1 MVYIFY
7 LCSKYDI
14 YDKCN
19 MRTQSIAR
27 YIKII
32 TVLLFTCQ
40 WIYAEQFRFIHYE
53 VENGLSSNTVRS
65 ITQDSRGFMWF
76 GTENGLNRF
85 DGYNFKIF
93 KNIVGDSTS
102 IGNNY
107 IYSLLEDSGQ
117 TLWIGTDEGVYIY
130 NPKLEQFSYFAAETD
145 KGVRIK
151 SNITTIAE
159 AADGNIWFSSQAQG
173 VFCFNKQTQQL
184 KQYVSDPDS
193 DKTVNSDII
202 FYLHIDKQGS
212 IWAAPQQNKGL
223 INRYDPATDRFVT
236 HQITKP
242 NGEPCSLRIYAIE
255 DGDDDNLW
263 IGTWS
268 HGICQLNKKTM
279 KAQSYLEPGT
289 PNGISHVHYIAEYKP
304 GILLVGSDDGLAYF
318 NTRTKKVE
326 IMTATELKNSS
337 LSNKFIYP
345 IYKDREGGIWV
356 GTYYGGVNYTG
367 PIKGMINGY
376 THSDYSNSVGGNIIS
391 CFCEDPSGNIWI
403 GSDDGGLSYF
413 DTKNKSFKNY
423 LPDPARN
430 SLSYHNIHALFMDGD
445 DLWIGTYSGDLNILN
460 TRTGKFSSFRSGTEK
475 IPADISSVYSIH
487 KDKQNNIWIGTMQS
501 IMRYDRANN
510 NFIRMKETGTTT
522 SCILKDPD
530 GSMWFGT
537 LGKGLLRFDPQTEAW
552 EVFSF
557 SPDSIN
563 TLSSN
568 QINSLCLD
576 DKQQLWVATD
586 NGICRYDKATGSF
599 VRVPLSI
606 SQAAVTGVVFTH
618 GYLWISTINGL
629 ISYSPETGEQR
640 IFYKS
645 DGLQSDQ
652 YGVNAV
658 LLASSGLLYLGTTNG
673 FCELDPRTISLNGY
687 IPPVV
692 ITNLQ
697 VFNKDVNIEKAGILP
712 QSITCIKEIELS
724 YKYNVFS
731 IEYVGLSYSVPEKN
745 QYKYKLEGF
754 DKDWNSV
761 GNQRKATY
769 TNLPA
774 GKYTFH
780 VMAANNDGVWN
791 EEATTL
797 DIIIHPPFWRTS
809 FAYFLYIVSILSLIC
824 YIIYAMKQRTEKRH
838 KERMLQ
844 LSVEKEKELH
854 DAKINFFTLIAHEIR
869 TPVSL
874 IIGPLEKIMETSS
887 SFPVTVQ
894 DSLKIINRN
903 SQRLLSLVN
912 QLLDFRKAEQGA
924 FIINFSR
931 QNMHEL
937 LQNLYDR
944 FKPMIE
950 QKGMS
955 ISFDMPDKDITA
967 IIDSEAITK
976 VISNLL
982 TNATKYANSRIAI
995 SCEANGQSVVIKV
1008 TDDGRG
1014 ISEKEQKNIFLPF
1027 YQVAKSHKPGTG
1039 LGLSLA
1045 KSLVDAHHG
1054 MIEVESGTDRG
1065 STFTV
1070 TIPLEQPDTVVSDSP
1085 RENNVAVMLP
1095 DEEPV
1100 AEDTTKQSPA
1110 SSSRP
1115 TLLIVED
1122 NTDMRSFLHDS
1133 FTDTYNIVLAE
1144 NGREGLDQLKK
1155 QPADLIISDV
1165 MMPVM
1170 DGYTFAKE
1178 VKENLS
1184 YSHIPLV
1191 LLTAKTDNMSKVT
1204 GIKSGAD
1211 AYVEKPFST
1220 QVLRAQIENLLESRK
1235 KLRKKFSEMPF
1246 VPLDSVAVNKAD
1258 EQFLSKMNEIIE
1270 KNISNVDFSID
1281 VLAEQLCISRSGL
1294 FAKIKTLV
1302 EMTPNELIQLV
1313 RLKKAAELLATQK
1326 YRINEICYQVGFNNP
1341 SYFSKCFQKQF
1352 GVLPKD
1358 FMNKKN

>member
-1 MVYIFY
+1 MKA
-7 LCSKYDI
+7 LSKV
-14 YDKCN
+14 
-19 MRTQSIAR
+19 R
-27 YIKII
+27 YINII
-32 TVLLFTCQ
+32 IVFLLSCQ

-65 ITQDSRGFMWF
+65 ITQDSQGFMWF

-107 IYSLLEDSGQ
+107 IYSLLEDSDK
-117 TLWIGTDEGVYIY
+117 TFWVGTDEGLYIY
-130 NPKLEQFSYFAAETD
+130 NPELEQFKYFAVQTD
-145 KGVRIK
+145 EGVNIK
-151 SNITTIAE
+151 SNITAIAE
-159 AADGNIWFSSQAQG
+159 ASDGDIWFATLGQG
-173 VFCFNKQTQQL
+173 VFCYNKQTQQL
-184 KQYVSDPDS
+184 KQYISVPGDGNTLSS
-193 DKTVNSDII
+193 NTI
-202 FYLHIDKQGS
+202 FYLHIDNQGS
-212 IWAAPQQNKGL
+212 IWVAPQQNKGA
-223 INRYDPATDRFVT
+223 ISCYDRDHDRFIT
-236 HQITKP
+236 YQITKR
-242 NGEPCSLRIYAIE
+242 NGEPCDLRIYAIE
-255 DGDDDNLW
+255 DGDENNLW
-263 IGTWS
+263 IGTWN
-268 HGICQLNKKTM
+268 HGICRLDKKSLQM
-279 KAQSYLEPGT
+279 QSYLAPGT
-289 PNGISHVHYIAEYKP
+289 PNGISHVHYIAEYQP
-304 GILLVGSDDGLAYF
+304 GILLIGSDDGLAYF
-318 NTRTKKVE
+318 DTKTGKAEV
-326 IMTATELKNSS
+326 MTATELKNSS

-345 IYKDREGGIWV
+345 IYKDREGGVWV
-356 GTYYGGVNYTG
+356 GTYYGGVNYAA

-391 CFCEDPSGNIWI
+391 CFCEDPDGNIWI

-413 DTKNKSFKNY
+413 NTQNKTFRNY
-423 LPDPARN
+423 LPDPSRN
-430 SLSYHNIHALFMDGD
+430 SLSYHNIHALFLDND
-445 DLWIGTYSGDLNILN
+445 NLWIGTYSGNLNILN
-460 TRTGKFSSFRSGTEK
+460 TRTGKFTQYPAGLSDK
-475 IPADISSVYSIH
+475 IPADMSSVYSIY
-487 KDKQNNIWIGTMQS
+487 KDKQSNIWLGTMQN
-501 IMRYDRANN
+501 IIRYDRKNDS
-510 NFIRMKETGTTT
+510 FINAKETGTTT
-522 SCILKDPD
+522 SCILQDTD
-530 GSMWFGT
+530 HNVWFAT
-537 LGKGLLRFDPQTEAW
+537 LGKGVYCFKPGREEWKQYTFN
-552 EVFSF
+552 
-557 SPDSIN
+557 PDDRN
-563 TLSSN
+563 TLSTN

-576 DKQQLWVATD
+576 DKQQLWAGTD
-586 NGICRYDKATGSF
+586 NGICRYDKTTGNF

-606 SQAAVTGVVFTH
+606 SQAAVTGIVFNQ

-629 ISYSPETGEQR
+629 ISYCPDTEEQR
-640 IFYKS
+640 IFFKS

-673 FCELDPRTISLNGY
+673 FCELDTRTISLNAY

-697 VFNKDVNIEKAGILP
+697 VFNKDVKIGNESLLP
-712 QSITCIKEIELS
+712 QSTTSIKEIELS

-731 IEYVGLSYSVPEKN
+731 IEYVSLSYSVPAKN

-754 DKDWNSV
+754 DKDWNFV

-774 GKYTFH
+774 GKYKFH
-780 VMAANNDGVWN
+780 VMGSNNDGVWN
-791 EEATTL
+791 EEATTV
-797 DIIIHPPFWRTS
+797 DIVIHPPFWRTT
-809 FAYFLYIVSILSLIC
+809 FAYFLYIISVIGLIC
-824 YIIYAMKQRTEKRH
+824 YIIYAMKLRTEKRH
-838 KERMLQ
+838 KARMLQ

-854 DAKINFFTLIAHEIR
+854 NAKINFFTLIAHEIR

-874 IIGPLEKIMETSS
+874 IIGPLEKIMEASS
-887 SFPVTVQ
+887 TLPATIQ
-894 DSLKIINRN
+894 DALKIIDRN

-924 FIINFSR
+924 FVINFSE
-931 QNMHEL
+931 QNIYEL
-937 LQNLYDR
+937 LLNLYDR

-950 QKGMS
+950 QKG
-955 ISFDMPDKDITA
+955 IAFSFGMPDKEMTA
-967 IIDSEAITK
+967 IVDPEAITK

-982 TNATKYANSRIAI
+982 TNATKYADRKITMTCETNSRF
-995 SCEANGQSVVIKV
+995 VVV
-1008 TDDGRG
+1008 RVSDDGRG
-1014 ISEKEQKNIFLPF
+1014 ISEQELKNIFLPF
-1027 YQVAKSHKPGTG
+1027 YQVAQSHKPGTG

-1045 KSLVDAHHG
+1045 KLLVDAHHG
-1054 MIEVESGTDRG
+1054 RIEVESGTG
-1065 STFTV
+1065 QGTTFIV
-1070 TIPLEQPDTVVSDSP
+1070 TIPLVQQNVVPTVAKK
-1085 RENNVAVMLP
+1085 NNMVTACTVP
-1095 DEEPV
+1095 DEEPYT
-1100 AEDTTKQSPA
+1100 AEDATRQSA
-1110 SSSRP
+1110 TSSIRP

-1133 FTDTYNIVLAE
+1133 FMDTYNILLAG
-1144 NGREGLDQLKK
+1144 NGQEGLEQLKK
-1155 QPADLIISDV
+1155 QPADLMISDV

-1170 DGYTFAKE
+1170 DGFTFAKE

-1191 LLTAKTDNMSKVT
+1191 LLTAKTDNISKVA

-1211 AYVEKPFST
+1211 AYIEKPFST

-1258 EQFLSKMNEIIE
+1258 EEFLSKINEIIE

-1281 VLAEQLCISRSGL
+1281 LLAEQLCISRSGL

>member
-1 MVYIFY
+1 
-7 LCSKYDI
+7 
-14 YDKCN
+14 
-19 MRTQSIAR
+19 MRTLLIGR

-32 TVLLFTCQ
+32 TVFLLFHQ
-40 WIYAEQFRFIHYE
+40 WIQAEQFRFIHYE

-85 DGYNFKIF
+85 DGYTFKVF

-107 IYSLLEDSGQ
+107 VYSLFEDSDR
-117 TLWIGTDEGVYIY
+117 TLWIGTDEGLYIY
-130 NPKLEQFSYFAAETD
+130 NPELEQFRYFATRTAE
-145 KGVRIK
+145 GVNIK
-151 SNITTIAE
+151 SNITSITE
-159 AADGNIWFSSQAQG
+159 DKNGDIWFTTLAQG
-173 VFCFNKQTQQL
+173 IFRLNKQTQEI
-184 KQYVSDPDS
+184 KQYVSVAGNNQS
-193 DKTVNSDII
+193 LVSNTI
-202 FYLHIDKQGS
+202 FQLHIDKQGT
-212 IWAAPQQNKGL
+212 IWVAPQQNKGV
-223 INRYDPATDRFVT
+223 INRYDPDKDQFTT
-236 HQITKP
+236 CQITKT
-242 NGEPCSLRIYAIE
+242 NGDTCDLRIYAIE
-255 DGDDDNLW
+255 DGDGDDDNLW

-268 HGICQLNKKTM
+268 HGICQLNKRTLTI
-279 KAQSYLEPGT
+279 QSYLAPGT
-289 PNGISHVHYIAEYKP
+289 SNGISHVHYMTEYQP
-304 GILLVGSDDGLAYF
+304 DILLVGSDDGLAYF
-318 NTRTKKVE
+318 DTRTKKAEV
-326 IMTATELKNSS
+326 MTATELKNSS

-356 GTYYGGVNYTG
+356 GTYYGGVNYAP
-367 PIKGMINGY
+367 PIKGIINGY

-413 DTKNKSFKNY
+413 DTKNKTFKNY
-423 LPDPARN
+423 LPVSGQN
-430 SLSYHNIHALFMDGD
+430 SLSYHNIHALHLDGD

-460 TRTGKFSSFRSGTEK
+460 TRTGKFRRYQTGVTDK
-475 IPADISSVYSIH
+475 IPVDMSSVYSIS

-501 IMRYDRANN
+501 IIRYNRNDDS
-510 NFIRMKETGTTT
+510 FGIEKETGTTT
-522 SCILKDPD
+522 SCILEDTEGKV
-530 GSMWFGT
+530 WFAT
-537 LGKGLLRFDPQTEAW
+537 LGKGLYCFNGQSNQWEQFTSDPN
-552 EVFSF
+552 
-557 SPDSIN
+557 DIN
-563 TLSSN
+563 TLSTN

-576 DKQQLWVATD
+576 DKHQLWVGTD
-586 NGICRYDKATGSF
+586 NGICRFDKTTGKF
-599 VRVPLSI
+599 VRVPLDI
-606 SQAAVTGVVFTH
+606 SRAAVTGIVFNQ
-618 GYLWISTINGL
+618 GYLWISTIHGL
-629 ISYSPETGEQR
+629 ISYCPTNGEQR

-673 FCELDPRTISLNGY
+673 FCELDPRTISLNAY

-697 VFNKDVNIEKAGILP
+697 VFNQDVKIEKQGVLP
-712 QSITCIKEIELS
+712 QSITGIKEIELS

-731 IEYVGLSYSVPEKN
+731 IEYVSLSYSVPAKN

-754 DKDWNSV
+754 DKDWNFV

-774 GKYTFH
+774 GKYKFH
-780 VMAANNDGVWN
+780 VMGSNNDGIWN

-797 DIIIHPPFWRTS
+797 NIIIHPPFWRTS
-809 FAYFLYIVSILSLIC
+809 FAYFIYIISVLALIC
-824 YIIYAMKQRTEKRH
+824 YIIYAMRQRTEKRH
-838 KERMLQ
+838 RERMQQ
-844 LSVEKEKELH
+844 LSIEKEKELH

-887 SFPVTVQ
+887 TLPEAVQ
-894 DSLKIINRN
+894 DALKIIDRN

-924 FIINFSR
+924 FVINFSR
-931 QNMHEL
+931 QNIYEL

-944 FKPMIE
+944 FRPVIE
-950 QKGMS
+950 QKG
-955 ISFDMPDKDITA
+955 ITFTFDMPDKEIRATV
-967 IIDSEAITK
+967 DSEAITK

-982 TNATKYANSRIAI
+982 TNATKYANSRITI
-995 SCEANGQSVVIKV
+995 GCESNNKFVVIKV

-1027 YQVAKSHKPGTG
+1027 YQISQSHKPGTG
-1039 LGLSLA
+1039 LGLSLV

-1054 MIEVESGTDRG
+1054 MIEVESESGQGT
-1065 STFTV
+1065 TFIV
-1070 TIPLEQPDTVVSDSP
+1070 MIPLEQPNAILSESSNIITSSTV
-1085 RENNVAVMLP
+1085 A
-1095 DEEPV
+1095 DEEPYM
-1100 AEDTTKQSPA
+1100 EDTAKQPAA
-1110 SSSRP
+1110 SSGKP

-1122 NTDMRSFLHDS
+1122 NTDMRNFLHDS
-1133 FTDTYNIVLAE
+1133 FSVTYNIVLAE
-1144 NGREGLDQLKK
+1144 NGQEGLEQLKK
-1155 QPADLIISDV
+1155 QTADLIISDV

-1170 DGYTFAKE
+1170 DGFAFAKA
-1178 VKENLS
+1178 VKEDIA

-1191 LLTAKTDNMSKVT
+1191 LLTAKTDNQSKVT

-1211 AYVEKPFST
+1211 VYIEKPFSI

-1313 RLKKAAELLATQK
+1313 RLKKAAELLSTQK

-1358 FMNKKN
+1358 FMNNKKN